1 MEKEKYG
8 YMSIMEASEKIKRGM
23 VSPVALVNECVTR
36 IAQLNPT
43 LNAFITV
50 LSDEALKQAAVAEAE
65 IKKGQWR
72 GPLHG
77 IPVAVKDFYDT
88 AGIRTTAG
96 FVHFKDRVPAKDAV
110 MVEKLK
116 AAGAIVVG
124 KTNMHELGMGTT
136 SVISYFGSV
145 HNPWNV
151 AYVAGGSSGGSA
163 AAVASGMCYATV
175 DTDAVGSCRLPAS
188 CCGVTGFKATY
199 GLMSGQG
206 ILEGER
212 ADETILKLAHVGIT
226 TRWVADTAI
235 LLNALAD
242 NSKRQYKDDYRM
254 AFASGKKYRIGVVRN
269 FEATADVRDLFY
281 AVVEGLKESK
291 HIFTETDVPFASAV
305 FDVRTIDADRE
316 KINAKLFKDIDLLLL
331 PTTTDLTPTL
341 EAAQKSGPQAVSPNN
356 TFFANYFGLPAIS
369 IPCGMDKN
377 NMPSGLQLVG
387 RAGEEDT
394 VLDAAKD
401 FQEKLPVAYPA

>member
-43 LNAFITV
+43 VNAFITV

-116 AAGAIVVG
+116 VAGAILVG

-136 SVISYFGSV
+136 SAISYFGSV

-212 ADETILKLAHVGIT
+212 ADDTILKLAHVGLT

-242 NSKRQYKDDYRM
+242 NRTREYKDDYRM

-281 AVVEGLKESK
+281 TVVEGLKESK

-305 FDVRTIDADRE
+305 FDIRTIDADRE
-316 KINAKLFKDIDLLLL
+316 KINAKLFKDIDLLVL

-377 NMPSGLQLVG
+377 NMPAGLQLVG

-401 FQEKLPVAYPA
+401 FQEKLPVMHPA